1 MFARCVHLVNHCF
14 QMSETEILT
23 HWLQV
28 VEHFCI
34 MLEQAEK
41 WLVELHSLQGLYM
54 ISAFLKL

>member
-1 MFARCVHLVNHCF
+1 
-14 QMSETEILT
+14 MSETEILT

>member
-1 MFARCVHLVNHCF
+1 
-14 QMSETEILT
+14 MSETGILT

-34 MLEQAEK
+34 MLEQTEK
-41 WLVELHSLQGLYM
+41 WIVEPQALQGLYM

>member
-1 MFARCVHLVNHCF
+1 MCPFVNYGF

-28 VEHFCI
+28 VEHFCLV
-34 MLEQAEK
+34 LEQTEN
-41 WLVELHSLQGLYM
+41 WLVKLHSLQGLYM